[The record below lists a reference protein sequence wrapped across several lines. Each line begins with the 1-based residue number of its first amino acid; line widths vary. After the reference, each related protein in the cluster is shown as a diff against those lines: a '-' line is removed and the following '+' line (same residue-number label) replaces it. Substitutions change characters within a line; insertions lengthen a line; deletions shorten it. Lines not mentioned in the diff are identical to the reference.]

1 MIKRREFLEKAGALL
16 TLIFSGCIEKGE
28 KAGLIEERNISIR
41 EAKPMTI
48 KSKVYVIKTNS
59 RENGIK
65 ELLKYFDTGSLL
77 DKRVALKANYNS
89 SDLFPA
95 STHIDTLRALIDSLK
110 EKGAN
115 LVLAERSGM
124 GDTKRVLVETGV
136 WELAKQKELEVEFSK
151 DCREILNQVGTSF
164 ILYQPTLCITELY
177 NAIGKT
183 KGEPSAKKAL
193 KEFYK
198 MVYHLVPVSS
208 VKG

>member
-1 MIKRREFLEKAGALL
+1 
-16 TLIFSGCIEKGE
+16 
-28 KAGLIEERNISIR
+28 
-41 EAKPMTI
+41 MTI